1 MVVYY
6 IASFIDICCMTM
18 VGLEKH
24 SLIISAKFPKRE
36 SKFALTLPEIYIL
49 NRLKFYEWMTN
60 KEYRF

>member
-1 MVVYY
+1 
-6 IASFIDICCMTM
+6 MTM